1 MKPIPLIKLLYNRGT
16 SVLLERRDVLMKI
29 RTKVE
34 ADDFLINGSS
44 IAGAGS
50 EGGSGVGKK
59 VYREEKSTDAYKIP
73 IDWIDTYLTFR
84 GSSDYGEVFNSG
96 SETIGISATATG
108 LKCQALAPCSFAEG
122 RETKAHGICSHASGY
137 GCEAGNTLWSY
148 QNTDSVS
155 TNASITAVADGYF
168 TKAYGK
174 YSGSHGFKTCAYGD
188 ASVAFGKETE
198 AIKNNTAVFGLGTSD
213 QGVIESGFV
222 IGKYNELTSPNA
234 IFVVGGGSSTSNR
247 KNLLAVD
254 TSGNLLVAGKGEFS
268 SSVTG
273 TAGYFANSLESKSIA
288 KRIYAEDGSYITVPV
303 AYKGD
308 SYTTAQSD
316 GRYVKITDMGNFN
329 GAIGATS
336 GYFGDSLQ
344 AKSIE
349 KRIYNEDGSSYYTV
363 PVLYDG
369 DCYTVTQA
377 DNTFIKKVDLT
388 NPTRFLGVTDTKASL
403 SGFIDPENG
412 SVVIVKEDETNDGK
426 RMSYI
431 YTSSGWVVL
440 GEESV
445 KLRDF
450 ITEPID
456 LSSEVVGTLKQAN
469 MDLKGYVRTE
479 DLAPYAKT
487 ETLET
492 VAQAVTDLT
501 ETAVIKDDEGS
512 ITVVDIATNLF
523 PQGIN
528 TAINALNTQQTNLE
542 LTADSNTERIKA
554 LETAT
559 DQTLSV
565 VYFTKGTDATSVFK
579 SRIETIGKTHI
590 LFADITFNKAFT
602 KNTIYTLGKV
612 ALSAS
617 ITPVANLVTNVIT
630 NKGKFGYI
638 YLDVTTGSLCIR
650 MSSDEGAEEGDG
662 IRTQISYLK

>member
-1 MKPIPLIKLLYNRGT
+1 
-16 SVLLERRDVLMKI
+16 MKI

-59 VYREEKSTDAYKIP
+59 VLRETKSTDAYKIP
-73 IDWIDTYLTFR
+73 FDWTDTYLTFS

-122 RETKAHGICSHASGY
+122 RETKAHGIASHASGY

-148 QNTDSVS
+148 QNIGSIDS
-155 TNASITAVADGYF
+155 NASMTAVADGYF

-174 YSGSHGFKTCAYGD
+174 YSGSHGFKTCAYGN
-188 ASVAFGKETE
+188 ASVAFGKQTE
-198 AIKNNTAVFGLGTSD
+198 AINNNTAVFGLGTSD

-254 TSGNLLVAGKGEFS
+254 TSGNLLVAGKGEFR

-273 TAGYFANSLESKSIA
+273 TAGYFGESLQAKSIA
-288 KRIYAEDGSYITVPV
+288 KRIYSEDGSYTTVPV
-303 AYKGD
+303 AYVGD
-308 SYTTAQSD
+308 CFTTAQSD

-377 DNTFIKKVDLT
+377 DNTFIKKTDLT

-403 SGFIDPENG
+403 NGITNPKNG

-426 RMSYI
+426 RISYI

-456 LSSEVVGTLKQAN
+456 LSSEVTGTLKQAN

-487 ETLET
+487 ETVET

-512 ITVVDIATNLF
+512 ITVADVATNLL

-602 KNTIYTLGKV
+602 KNTIYTLGNV

-617 ITPVANLVTNVIT
+617 ITPVTNLVTNVIT

-638 YLDVTTGSLCIR
+638 YLDATTGDLCIR
-650 MSSDEGAEEGDG
+650 MASDEAEEGDG